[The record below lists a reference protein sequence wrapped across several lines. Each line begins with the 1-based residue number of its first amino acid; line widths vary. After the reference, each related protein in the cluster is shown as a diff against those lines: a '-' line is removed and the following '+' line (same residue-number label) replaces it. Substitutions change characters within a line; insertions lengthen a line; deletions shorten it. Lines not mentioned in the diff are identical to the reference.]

1 MAQQV
6 QVMLVDDIEGGPAE
20 ETVTFVWDGCRYD
33 IDLNAKNADTLRQAL
48 APFLEAARCV
58 GRVGRTANGT
68 TAGRT
73 RPASERVYFADL
85 RAWARENGYRLS
97 DRGRVPQQVK
107 EAYEAARRVAQ

>member
-1 MAQQV
+1 
-6 QVMLVDDIEGGPAE
+6 MLVDDIEGGPAE
-20 ETVTFVWDGCRYD
+20 ETVTFVWDGYRYD

-48 APFLEAARCV
+48 APYLEAARCV
-58 GRVGRTANGT
+58 GRVGRTVGGK

-107 EAYEAARRVAQ
+107 DAYEAARQVAQV